1 MWGFSALI
9 SIPYLADVSST
20 RFADDIDGLA
30 GEEEEL
36 VNLVNRV
43 DETSARYGMDIS
55 AEKNPKLMTNSSNA
69 IRSCITAHGQEL
81 ETVKQ
86 FKYLGAII
94 NDEGSKTEIL
104 ATSAQTSKL
113 NQFGETKTSR

>member
-1 MWGFSALI
+1 M
-9 SIPYLADVSST
+9 
-20 RFADDIDGLA
+20 
-30 GEEEEL
+30 E
-36 VNLVNRV
+36 
-43 DETSARYGMDIS
+43 IS

-113 NQFGETKTSR
+113 NQFGETKTSLKLKLLHALVRLIFMYAC